1 MGVGGGWP
9 EGRPQARA
17 RAAWEGL
24 PAHLYMGASREAVHR
39 HLVHRV
45 PGRGAPAP
53 VVDYETK
60 RPKIDQ
66 ASGEPLYAVQ
76 VIAMQDGESDIITVK
91 VPGLP
96 PTLPQGT
103 PVRVVDLVA
112 NPWSNNGKSGVA
124 FRAVRIESAQ
134 GKGS

>member
-1 MGVGGGWP
+1 VKLFIDTKATVFLAG
-9 EGRPQARA
+9 
-17 RAAWEGL
+17 
-24 PAHLYMGASREAVHR
+24 
-39 HLVHRV
+39 
-45 PGRGAPAP
+45 GAPTP

-60 RPKIDQ
+60 QPKVDRD
-66 ASGEPLYAVQ
+66 SGEPLYAVQ

-96 PTLPQGT
+96 PTMGQGT

-124 FRAVRIESAQ
+124 FRAVRIEPAQ
-134 GKGS
+134 AKAS

>member
-1 MGVGGGWP
+1 VKLLIDTTSTVFLAG
-9 EGRPQARA
+9 
-17 RAAWEGL
+17 
-24 PAHLYMGASREAVHR
+24 
-39 HLVHRV
+39 
-45 PGRGAPAP
+45 GAPAP

-60 RPKIDQ
+60 QPKVDRE
-66 ASGEPLYAVQ
+66 SGEPLYSVQ

-124 FRAVRIESAQ
+124 FRAVRIEPAQ
-134 GKGS
+134 GKAS

>member
-1 MGVGGGWP
+1 M
-9 EGRPQARA
+9 E
-17 RAAWEGL
+17 
-24 PAHLYMGASREAVHR
+24 ASREAVHR
-39 HLVHRV
+39 YQGHRV
-45 PGRGAPAP
+45 PGRGRPGTGGGLRNQAPK
-53 VVDYETK
+53 V
-60 RPKIDQ
+60 DQ

-96 PTLPQGT
+96 RTLPQGT

-124 FRAVRIESAQ
+124 FRAVRIEPAQ
-134 GKGS
+134 GKAS

>member
-1 MGVGGGWP
+1 MKLLIDTSATVFLAG
-9 EGRPQARA
+9 
-17 RAAWEGL
+17 
-24 PAHLYMGASREAVHR
+24 
-39 HLVHRV
+39 
-45 PGRGAPAP
+45 GAPAP

-60 RPKIDQ
+60 QPKIDK

-91 VPGLP
+91 MPGVP

-124 FRAVRIESAQ
+124 FRAVKVEPAQ
-134 GKGS
+134 GKAS

>member
-1 MGVGGGWP
+1 VKLLIDTKATVFLAG
-9 EGRPQARA
+9 
-17 RAAWEGL
+17 
-24 PAHLYMGASREAVHR
+24 
-39 HLVHRV
+39 
-45 PGRGAPAP
+45 GAPVP

-60 RPKIDQ
+60 RPKVDRD
-66 ASGEPLYAVQ
+66 SGEPLYAVQ

-112 NPWSNNGKSGVA
+112 NPWSNNGRSGVA
-124 FRAVRIESAQ
+124 FRAVRVESAQ
-134 GKGS
+134 AKAS

>member
-1 MGVGGGWP
+1 MKLFIDTKATVFLAGGG
-9 EGRPQARA
+9 
-17 RAAWEGL
+17 
-24 PAHLYMGASREAVHR
+24 
-39 HLVHRV
+39 
-45 PGRGAPAP
+45 PAP

-60 RPKIDQ
+60 RPKVDQ
-66 ASGEPLYAVQ
+66 ASGEPLYSVQ

-103 PVRVVDLVA
+103 PVRVIDLVA

-124 FRAVRIESAQ
+124 FRAVRIEPAQ
-134 GKGS
+134 AKAS

>member
-1 MGVGGGWP
+1 MKLLIDTKATVFLAG
-9 EGRPQARA
+9 
-17 RAAWEGL
+17 
-24 PAHLYMGASREAVHR
+24 
-39 HLVHRV
+39 
-45 PGRGAPAP
+45 GAPAP

-60 RPKIDQ
+60 RPKVDQ

-112 NPWSNNGKSGVA
+112 NPWSNNGRSGVA
-124 FRAVRIESAQ
+124 FRAVRVEPAQ
-134 GKGS
+134 GKAS

>member
-1 MGVGGGWP
+1 VKLFIDTSATAFLAGSG
-9 EGRPQARA
+9 
-17 RAAWEGL
+17 
-24 PAHLYMGASREAVHR
+24 
-39 HLVHRV
+39 
-45 PGRGAPAP
+45 PAP
-53 VVDYETK
+53 VVDFETK
-60 RPKIDQ
+60 RPKVDQ

-76 VIAMQDGESDIITVK
+76 VIAMQDGESDIVTVK

-124 FRAVRIESAQ
+124 FRAVRVEPAQ
-134 GKGS
+134 AKAS